1 MKKDFNQGV
10 IQEDKEMIT
19 MTIGEDIMKV
29 QMKKIETDKIRDKN
43 HMNVKNTEETII
55 KVSHHVIVKKTN
67 TKTNQIKIIKKT
79 GKVIETENLPQK
91 VTIGEIT
98 DIDKAKNIPE
108 TKENIVKVEIIVKI
122 TIQGTKNQEETVIV
136 TKTNVKVILTSRLTT
151 LTMIERQII
160 IITEKQAIA
169 TRIIKQNK

>member
-29 QMKKIETDKIRDKN
+29 QKKKIETDKIRDKN
-43 HMNVKNTEETII
+43 HMNVKITEETIN

-67 TKTNQIKIIKKT
+67 TKKNQIKIIKKI

-91 VTIGEIT
+91 VTIEEIT
-98 DIDKAKNIPE
+98 DIDKVKNILK
-108 TKENIVKVEIIVKI
+108 TKENIAKVEIIVKI